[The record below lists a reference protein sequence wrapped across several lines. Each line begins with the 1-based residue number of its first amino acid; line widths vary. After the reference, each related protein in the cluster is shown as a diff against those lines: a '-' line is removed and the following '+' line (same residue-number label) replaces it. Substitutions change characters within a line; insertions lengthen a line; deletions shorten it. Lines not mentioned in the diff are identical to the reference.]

1 MKMNIPNQL
10 TILRMALIPAFVA
23 CYFYIENPLV
33 AGIVAAIIF
42 AVASL
47 TDMLD
52 GKIARKYNIVTNF
65 GKIMDPLADKALVF
79 SAFLMLAVNIEAL
92 DSIMIWACVIVFI
105 RELGVTSIRLVCAS
119 NAGNVIAANF
129 FGKAKT
135 VTQMACILVVLVE
148 NGLIA
153 SGTIDLGAFNYLASF
168 ILIIA
173 MAFMTVAS
181 GINYLKIYMPYMNS
195 NK

>member
-1 MKMNIPNQL
+1 MKLNVPNQL
-10 TILRMALIPAFVA
+10 TILRMILIPAFVA
-23 CYFYIENPLV
+23 CFMYIDNPLT
-33 AGIVAAIIF
+33 AGIVAAVIF

-52 GKIARKYNIVTNF
+52 GKIARKYNLVTNF

-79 SAFLMLAVNIEAL
+79 AAFTAIAVKVEAL

-105 RELGVTSIRLVCAS
+105 RELGVTSIRLACAKS
-119 NAGNVIAANF
+119 DVSLAANF

-148 NGLIA
+148 HALIK
-153 SGTIDLGAFNYLASF
+153 SETINL
-168 ILIIA
+168 LIHNA
-173 MAFMTVAS
+173 VF
-181 GINYLKIYMPYMNS
+181 
-195 NK
+195 